1 MRPTEFPF
9 FDRMLRRIRPSL
21 KPIKFP
27 ATRFETVSE
36 DVILEEESL
45 YDFEEN
51 AFFPV
56 EIGDILD
63 KKYQVLGKLGW
74 GVTATVWLVRDLT

>member
-1 MRPTEFPF
+1 MRPTELPF

-21 KPIKFP
+21 KPIEFP
-27 ATRFETVSE
+27 TTGFEIVSK

-51 AFFPV
+51 TFFPV

>member
-1 MRPTEFPF
+1 MSK
-9 FDRMLRRIRPSL
+9 DL
-21 KPIKFP
+21 
-27 ATRFETVSE
+27 
-36 DVILEEESL
+36 ILEEEAL

-74 GVTATVWLVRDLT
+74 GVTSTVWLVRDLT